1 MSEHTDDA
9 YGGYR
14 GMWRDA
20 ETEVARLRARAESAE
35 ALLARAREAL
45 SSADGALVS
54 ARNGL
59 DHGLAMARQVG
70 NDWSPAPTTRLAR
83 FADSYLRE
91 ARRAHKD
98 LRAVLAE
105 ITTTMAESVD
115 LDEPVYTNFTREVGD
130 AIAAACDHYR
140 RVGLQP
146 TGSVVAGRVSDI
158 LGGRTPS
165 EITTASKET
174 R

>member
-35 ALLARAREAL
+35 ALLAKAREAIAKL
-45 SSADGALVS
+45 TDGVTRYLLEEYPDGHQAAAD
-54 ARNGL
+54 
-59 DHGLAMARQVG
+59 
-70 NDWSPAPTTRLAR
+70 
-83 FADSYLRE
+83 RE
-91 ARRAHKD
+91 AQVLSK
-98 LRAVLAE
+98 LNVSTRAVLA
-105 ITTTMAESVD
+105 
-115 LDEPVYTNFTREVGD
+115 
-130 AIAAACDHYR
+130 
-140 RVGLQP
+140 
-146 TGSVVAGRVSDI
+146 
-158 LGGRTPS
+158 